1 MAKTTVRE
9 TTVQEVYKLSWQAW
23 AATLGLI
30 GGVDMF
36 LHVLIP
42 TFGFELMWW
51 NNIMYQLI
59 STFFSLSLTVGGAFL
74 ALGMGA
80 LCGAVCGWLF
90 ATVHNKMLEL
100 FSYR

>member
-9 TTVQEVYKLSWQAW
+9 PTGDLHYKLHWKAW
-23 AATLGLI
+23 AATIGLI
-30 GGVDMF
+30 GGIDMF

-42 TFGFELMWW
+42 TFGFELLWW

-59 STFFSLSLTVGGAFL
+59 STFFPLSMTIGGAFL

-90 ATVHNKMLEL
+90 ATVHNKMLEW
-100 FSYR
+100 FN